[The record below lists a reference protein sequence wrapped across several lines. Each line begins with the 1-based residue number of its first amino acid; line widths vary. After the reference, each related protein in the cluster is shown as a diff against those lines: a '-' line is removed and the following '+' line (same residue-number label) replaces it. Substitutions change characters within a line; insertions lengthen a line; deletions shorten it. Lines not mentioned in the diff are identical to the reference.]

1 MRQFGPL
8 VLALVVLSLLA
19 GCNAVPIG
27 AQETAATAMADDSLA
42 ANASVTDPET
52 DQQGWEGGFWHDES
66 LNVTTADGLNESEL
80 DAVVARAMARVEQVR
95 GVEFERPVPVEL
107 VSRDTYRNS
116 TSAGSGSG
124 GESAGGQPS
133 AAQQAAAAEQAARY
147 EALFLVGESTDA
159 QQQQSENRGSTVQGY
174 YDTQEDRIV
183 IVSQSDPARLNEV
196 TLAQELY
203 HAYQFRQV
211 LVSTPVPRNMNDD
224 QVRGVISLVEGDA
237 NFVDRRYEQQC
248 STDWKCLEDDGTGGD
263 SRAGEDG
270 GGETAAST
278 DDGPSV
284 HMGLYL
290 LSYFP
295 YAEGEELVHD
305 IYAEDGW
312 DGVDDL
318 YEDPPL
324 SSEQVIEQDLD
335 AESDLVQ
342 EPDRSNQAWERVDVG
357 PPGSTLGEAG
367 IATMFAY
374 TLYDDRNATLVS
386 REDFLNTDSD
396 GTVNSSNPLDYD
408 LPPSDGWAG
417 DTLYA
422 YQNGDQSG
430 YVWHT
435 TWDSAGDAREFAD
448 AYRGLLG
455 YHDAEQVDENTFLI
469 LQGPFADAFRVAVE
483 GKQVTIVN
491 GPAPSTLSGIH
502 DGTAN
507 ASA

>member
-1 MRQFGPL
+1 MRQLGL
-8 VLALVVLSLLA
+8 LGLALVLVVLLA

-27 AQETAATAMADDSLA
+27 AQESGTLGVNDSLA
-42 ANASVTDPET
+42 GNASVTNPSSDP
-52 DQQGWEGGFWHDES
+52 QGWEDGFWYDES
-66 LNVTTADGLNESEL
+66 LNVTTADGLSDAEL

-107 VSRDTYRNS
+107 VTRSEYRN
-116 TSAGSGSG
+116 TMPAA
-124 GESAGGQPS
+124 AGGGGDTEAS
-133 AAQQAAAAEQAARY
+133 ATLQAAATEQAARY
-147 EALFLVGESTDA
+147 EALFLVGESADA

-237 NFVDRRYEQQC
+237 NFVDRRYEQRC
-248 STDWKCLEDDGTGGD
+248 STDWECLEDDGTGGD
-263 SRAGEDG
+263 SGADEDG
-270 GGETAAST
+270 DGETAAST

-312 DGVDDL
+312 EGVDDL

-342 EPDRSNQAWERVDVG
+342 EPDRSSQAWERVDVG

-386 REDFLNTDSD
+386 REDFLNTDANGS
-396 GTVNSSNPLDYD
+396 VNSSNPLDYD

-422 YQNGDQSG
+422 YQNGDQTG

-448 AYRGLLG
+448 AYRELLR

-469 LQGPFADAFRVAVE
+469 LQGPFADAFRVTVE

-502 DGTAN
+502 DGSAN
-507 ASA
+507 ATAA